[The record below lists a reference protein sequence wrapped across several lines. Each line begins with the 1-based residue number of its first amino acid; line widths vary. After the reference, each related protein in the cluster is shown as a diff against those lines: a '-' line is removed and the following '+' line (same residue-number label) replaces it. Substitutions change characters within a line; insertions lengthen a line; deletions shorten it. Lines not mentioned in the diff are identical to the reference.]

1 MTMTDLQRSAVIA
14 TLVKDYR
21 TKRFFCGETHVQKSV
36 YFMQEIFAVP
46 LGFQYLLY
54 KYGPFSFELQGH
66 LAAMRAD
73 DMLIVRPLEYAAT
86 FEPGDQ
92 LDYLEKNLPRT
103 ISAHR
108 DAIEFTVTNLGHLGV
123 KQLEPLATALYFTSS
138 EKDSSVESRIAKILD
153 VKPHIRMDEARAAVE
168 QIDRWY
174 DEVRR
179 LRAVTK

>member
-21 TKRFFCGETHVQKSV
+21 ARRFFCGETHVQKSV

-92 LDYLEKNLPRT
+92 LLYLEQNLPRT
-103 ISAHR
+103 IETHR
-108 DAIEFTVTNLGHLGV
+108 AAINFAVTNLAGLGV
-123 KQLEPLATALYFTSS
+123 KQLEPLATALYFTSREQDQS
-138 EKDSSVESRIAKILD
+138 VDSRAAKILE
-153 VKPHIRMDEARAAVE
+153 VKPHIQMDEANAAVK
-168 QIDRWY
+168 QIDRWR
-174 DEVRR
+174 EEASRSGP
-179 LRAVTK
+179 LT